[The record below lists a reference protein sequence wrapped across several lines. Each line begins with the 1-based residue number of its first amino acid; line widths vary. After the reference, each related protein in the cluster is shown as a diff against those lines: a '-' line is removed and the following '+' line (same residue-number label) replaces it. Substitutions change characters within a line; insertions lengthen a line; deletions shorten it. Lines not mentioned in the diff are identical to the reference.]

1 MDILEIIILVIMN
14 LFTGNDEEENLN
26 TKQHEA
32 K

>member
-1 MDILEIIILVIMN
+1 MDILEIIMLVIME
-14 LFTGNDEEENLN
+14 LFMSKNEEENLN